1 METSHNK
8 ASEWLAFIASILFSV
23 TYTALSIV
31 AGTGSGSVT
40 SIVSLAALAV
50 TGIAATVILILYFKT
65 NRGHD
70 PESPRINAVSSRYS
84 LFLMIVSVIPL
95 ILELLGYAII
105 PDFYQLADEQ
115 PSRVSFAITIIT
127 IYMTA
132 FPLLALSLRK
142 VPRLVIRPHKM
153 GIGVFISCLCMMAG
167 LALIGTLIGAPIHLI
182 LTAPFASEDT
192 TDLAKIILSSTLIER
207 ILVTAVLAPVF
218 EELIFRKL
226 LIDRTIKYGQTLS
239 IFLSGLLFGLF
250 HGNFQQFF
258 FATLIGMLFAL
269 VYIRTGRIRYSILLH
284 AAMNFST
291 SFVTASLLIKV
302 YPYLES
308 DFKSVPTEI
317 IYALGVL
324 AIWMMILLLV
334 AVIGIVLMIVWRR
347 RLMPYRAPE
356 EPSAGA
362 VLAGLMKSPMFWS
375 CTAIALSHFASAYLP
390 DIVNTLIG

>member
-23 TYTALSIV
+23 TYTVLSIV
-31 AGTGSGSVT
+31 AAKGSGSVT

-65 NRGHD
+65 NRRHD
-70 PESPRINAVSSRYS
+70 PMSPRINAVSSRYS
-84 LFLMIVSVIPL
+84 LFLIIVSVIPL

-142 VPRLVIRPHKM
+142 VPRLVIRPHK
-153 GIGVFISCLCMMAG
+153 MAG

-239 IFLSGLLFGLF
+239 ILLSGLLFGLF

-269 VYIRTGRIRYSILLH
+269 VYIRTGRIIYSILLH

-362 VLAGLMKSPMFWS
+362 VLAGLMRSPMFWS
-375 CTAIALSHFASAYLP
+375 CTAIALSHFASYYLP